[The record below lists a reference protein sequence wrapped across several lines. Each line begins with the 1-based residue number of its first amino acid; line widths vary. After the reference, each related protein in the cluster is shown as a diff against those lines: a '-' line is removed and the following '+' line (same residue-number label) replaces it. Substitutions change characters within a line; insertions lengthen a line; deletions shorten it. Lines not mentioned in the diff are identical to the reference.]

1 MQKNF
6 TLSVLNIIQPLN
18 LNFQIGTLSYDCF
31 FVKCSAAPHRLNH
44 QFQSSVTGK
53 HPTVRFDTWKGNR
66 LLLIIPA
73 YEKAR
78 MIRKR
83 ISNHPGF

>member
-1 MQKNF
+1 MQ
-6 TLSVLNIIQPLN
+6 
-18 LNFQIGTLSYDCF
+18 C
-31 FVKCSAAPHRLNH
+31 CAAPT
-44 QFQSSVTGK
+44 QSSMPVLGYVTGK
-53 HPTVRFDTWKGNR
+53 HPTVRFDTWKEKR
-66 LLLIIPA
+66 FLLIIPA